1 MKKIYISGKITGDTN
16 YRAKFFKEANRLLSL
31 GYEPVNPAALVL
43 TDVSWEDAMK
53 TVLTAMLLCEGVSL
67 LPCWKKSK
75 GAIIEKRL
83 ACELKMDVRCY
94 KEWE

>member
-16 YRAKFFKEANRLLSL
+16 HRAKFFEEANRLLSL

-53 TVLTAMLLCEGVSL
+53 TVLTAMLLCEGISL
-67 LPCWKKSK
+67 LPDWIESK
-75 GAIIEKRL
+75 GAIIEERL
-83 ACELKMDVRCY
+83 ARELRMDVRCY
-94 KEWE
+94 TEWE